1 MFECIYGQNVHSH
14 RYQFEIGHSSA
25 PIQEYY
31 NIEIM
36 PSSVPIPVDRVEQE
50 EEDDDDPD
58 EGVVKVGHEDLES
71 DVIVSELKAPGE
83 LRTWIQ
89 KHWYYAF
96 KKALQTLF
104 FVNLSDF
111 SINEDKLALKLHA
124 LRYM

>member
-1 MFECIYGQNVHSH
+1 MYIWTECT
-14 RYQFEIGHSSA
+14 FSSLH
-25 PIQEYY
+25 Y
-31 NIEIM
+31 NTEIM

-71 DVIVSELKAPGE
+71 DVVVSELKAPGE
-83 LRTWIQ
+83 LRTWIK

-96 KKALQTLF
+96 KKALQLQSLF